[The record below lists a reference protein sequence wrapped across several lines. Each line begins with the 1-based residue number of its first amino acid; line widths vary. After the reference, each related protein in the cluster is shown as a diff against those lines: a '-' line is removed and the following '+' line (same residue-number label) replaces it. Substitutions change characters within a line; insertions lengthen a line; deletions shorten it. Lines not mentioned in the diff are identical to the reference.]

1 MNASPRAIS
10 GRVESEHVQPLQI
23 DTVTILA
30 GTAIIF
36 VVSMFAGGIGNYL
49 GIRLASDQKPS
60 FVHALISSVL
70 SAAVWGG
77 VSYALTVYDVG
88 ITPFAGALIALL
100 IWMIVLYVRYS
111 GGIVTAVPAALLA
124 WVISIIVLYVI
135 AIYTELPF
143 EAIGI
148 PAI

>member
-1 MNASPRAIS
+1 M
-10 GRVESEHVQPLQI
+10 
-23 DTVTILA
+23 
-30 GTAIIF
+30 
-36 VVSMFAGGIGNYL
+36 
-49 GIRLASDQKPS
+49 
-60 FVHALISSVL
+60 L

>member
-1 MNASPRAIS
+1 MQSL
-10 GRVESEHVQPLQI
+10 QPETI
-23 DTVTILA
+23 DVLT

-36 VVSMFAGGIGNYL
+36 AVSMLAGGIGNYL
-49 GIRLASDQKPS
+49 GIRLVSDQKPS
-60 FVHALISSVL
+60 FVHSFVSAIL
-70 SAAVWGG
+70 SAIAWGV
-77 VSYALTVYDVG
+77 VSLALNYYDVG
-88 ITPFAGALIALL
+88 ITPFAGALVALL
-100 IWMIVLYVRYS
+100 VWILVLYLRYS

-135 AIYTELPF
+135 AVYTTVPF